1 MVNRADGVA
10 ERPDMHKQIVMSLLS
25 SVDADAGTRV
35 SRTTNP
41 AAARRQ
47 LTLVPL
53 DILLLCC
60 NVLSIVQQGR
70 RRPDSV

>member
-1 MVNRADGVA
+1 MAPVA

-35 SRTTNP
+35 SRATNP

-47 LTLVPL
+47 LTLVLL